1 MDYGDIGGA
10 PPGGG
15 GLFGPIML
23 CRKALS
29 ISAMFA
35 VMVLEGAVGIQ
46 YARSLCLAA
55 QHG

>member
-1 MDYGDIGGA
+1 MDYGDMGGA
-10 PPGGG
+10 PADGG

-55 QHG
+55 QHR